1 MIAHSHDDLLFFCLL
16 SAAFLAFPKKPPRVS
31 PLRVACVALARAS
44 VNAYEGHPWRLACA
58 ADL

>member
-31 PLRVACVALARAS
+31 PQGVAPEAFPEARARTTQ
-44 VNAYEGHPWRLACA
+44 ATRKG
-58 ADL
+58 